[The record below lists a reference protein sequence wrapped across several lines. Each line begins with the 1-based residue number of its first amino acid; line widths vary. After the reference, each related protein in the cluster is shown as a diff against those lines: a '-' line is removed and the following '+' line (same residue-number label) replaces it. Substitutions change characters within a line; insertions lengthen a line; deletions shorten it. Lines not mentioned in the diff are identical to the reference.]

1 MSVIVPFGMPRGIH
15 HYSVPRAS
23 GTSGFKVSA
32 DTMQVL
38 FTWMDRLGHWYSLFS
53 AFSLLD
59 MFFGVLV
66 VACLCYIA
74 CHLLSIVREVF
85 LCVFRL
91 YKKKDCD
98 ARGQTDHAHG
108 EAEEEAVFDP
118 APQVDTAKFWRVC
131 RSVRGSARR
140 LRACLGVMTL
150 CDSGMLTRVRMMLR
164 CRPTNSTLGC

>member
-1 MSVIVPFGMPRGIH
+1 MPRAIH
-15 HYSVPRAS
+15 HNSLLRAS

-38 FTWMDRLGHWYSLFS
+38 FTWMDTLGHWYSLFS

-91 YKKKDCD
+91 YKKKTAMPEDKPIMHME
-98 ARGQTDHAHG
+98 RRKKKRFSTQHLKLIPQSSG
-108 EAEEEAVFDP
+108 ECAVACEAV
-118 APQVDTAKFWRVC
+118 
-131 RSVRGSARR
+131 RG
-140 LRACLGVMTL
+140 G
-150 CDSGMLTRVRMMLR
+150 
-164 CRPTNSTLGC
+164 